1 MPWPSAIAAY
11 RNTRDLPKPIRRHVS
26 WRRTPAFDVLQS
38 GSITLTVR
46 LSTGTKDRLVI
57 LADRTRSFLA
67 AEAIADYVAREL
79 AIVEAI
85 ETGRVEVRAGLPTGR
100 PGRVIGT
107 YEKLLPSLPYI
118 LAFEITA
125 RPEAGEQIAIL
136 HLIHGARHRPA
147 ECWPEDQPP
156 P

>member
-11 RNTRDLPKPIRRHVS
+11 RNTRDLPKPIIRYFS
-26 WRRTPAFDVLQS
+26 WRRTPAFDVVHPDS
-38 GSITLTVR
+38 TNLTVR

-67 AEAIADYVAREL
+67 AEAIADHVAREL

-85 ETGRVEVRAGLPTGR
+85 KTGRVEVRAGLPTGR
-100 PGRVIGT
+100 SGRVIGT

-118 LAFEITA
+118 LAYEITA
-125 RPEAGEQIAIL
+125 RPEAAS
-136 HLIHGARHRPA
+136 RSPSST
-147 ECWPEDQPP
+147 
-156 P
+156 